1 MPHRPRA
8 AGLRLLKMNDYNA
21 AVARDVLVAI
31 AELEAGALTL
41 RDSQAVLQ
49 SAITRFENDG
59 SGVET
64 TVRHAEADLEEIQFT
79 TLLDEQLPAAIFRL
93 DELRA
98 AIEDVMDG

>member
-1 MPHRPRA
+1 M
-8 AGLRLLKMNDYNA
+8 KMNDYNA
-21 AVARDVLVAI
+21 AVARDVLAAI

-41 RDSQAVLQ
+41 RDAQAVLQ
-49 SAITRFENDG
+49 SAIPRFENDG

-64 TVRHAEADLEEIQFT
+64 TVRLAEADLEEIRFT

-93 DELRA
+93 DELHA